1 MNHFYTLSNYDWN
14 IPWQWYCGCRGSME
28 LFNSLRGQ
36 QFLLSY
42 CSHMAL
48 KIIIIIIKHIIG
60 SGDKKGKHY
69 LELIVVSFWIYS

>member
-1 MNHFYTLSNYDWN
+1 
-14 IPWQWYCGCRGSME
+14 ME

-69 LELIVVSFWIYS
+69 LELIVVSF